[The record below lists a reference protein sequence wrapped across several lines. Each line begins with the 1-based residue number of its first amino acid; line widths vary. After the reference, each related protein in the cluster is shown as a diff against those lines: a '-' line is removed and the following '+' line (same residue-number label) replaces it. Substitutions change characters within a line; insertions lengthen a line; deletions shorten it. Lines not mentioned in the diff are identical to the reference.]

1 MLPELLAPAGD
12 MEKLKVSLAYGA
24 DAVYLGGKNFGLR
37 AFADNFGPEA
47 LAAAC
52 RYAHERGRKVYVTV
66 NMFPHNAD
74 MHELPSYLRQLE
86 AAGCDALLIADP
98 GVFRAARRMLPA
110 MPLHISTQANT
121 TNWESALFWQEQ
133 GASRIVLARELSGVE
148 IREIRQKVSLELEC
162 FIHGAMCIS
171 YSGRCLMSAYMTG
184 REANRGECA
193 QPCRWQYSLVEEKR
207 PGEYFP
213 VEEDERGTY
222 ILNSRDL
229 CLVAQ
234 LPELQAAGVQS
245 FKIEGRMKSVHY
257 LATVVRVYRE
267 ALDLLR
273 DNPRGYT
280 VKAAWREELDK
291 AASRRYT
298 TGFWDGPPLAS
309 GQEYETVRVVPE
321 WEYAALVL
329 GWNEAGRC
337 AHVEQRN
344 HLQLGDELEIL
355 CPGAEVYR
363 QTLTDMSDMD
373 GNPLVCAPHPR
384 QELLIRLLQ
393 PVGDYALIR
402 RRRRS
407 GK

>member
-12 MEKLKVSLAYGA
+12 MEKLKVALAYGA

-37 AFADNFGPEA
+37 AFADNFTPDE
-47 LAAAC
+47 LAEAC
-52 RYAHERGRKVYVTV
+52 RYAHERNRKVYVTV

-74 MHELPSYLRQLE
+74 MGELPDYLRQLA

-98 GVFRAARRMLPA
+98 GVFRAARRWIPN

-133 GASRIVLARELSGVE
+133 GASRIVLARELSGPEICE
-148 IREIRQKVSLELEC
+148 IRRNVSLELEC

-193 QPCRWQYSLVEEKR
+193 QPCRWQYALVEEKR

-213 VEEDERGTY
+213 VEEDEHGTY

-229 CLVAQ
+229 CLIGQ
-234 LPELQAAGVQS
+234 LPALHAAGVQS

-257 LATVVRVYRE
+257 LATVVRVYRA

-273 DNPRGYT
+273 DNSRDYA
-280 VKAAWREELDK
+280 VQNDWLQELDK

-298 TGFWDGPPLAS
+298 TGFWEGLS
-309 GQEYETVRVVPE
+309 R
-321 WEYAALVL
+321 
-329 GWNEAGRC
+329 R
-337 AHVEQRN
+337 R
-344 HLQLGDELEIL
+344 
-355 CPGAEVYR
+355 CPGV
-363 QTLTDMSDMD
+363 
-373 GNPLVCAPHPR
+373 
-384 QELLIRLLQ
+384 
-393 PVGDYALIR
+393 
-402 RRRRS
+402 
-407 GK
+407 